1 MQLNFED
8 MEAWAD
14 KRLYLA
20 TLLKMTVTAYPI
32 KKSTLDILDYF
43 KKLRIVKTF
52 SSPCLYVNTLF
63 GLSIDLDLTKIHP

>member
-1 MQLNFED
+1 MGLIQKMQLNIKI

-20 TLLKMTVTAYPI
+20 TLLRMTVATYPI
-32 KKSTLDILDYF
+32 KKSTLNILDCF

-52 SSPCLYVNTLF
+52 SSPYLHINALF
-63 GLSIDLDLTKIHP
+63 GLRE

>member
-20 TLLKMTVTAYPI
+20 TLLRMTVTTYAI
-32 KKSTLDILDYF
+32 KKSTPNILDCF

-52 SSPCLYVNTLF
+52 SCSCLHINA
-63 GLSIDLDLTKIHP
+63 LSG